1 MAGKKNVVVE
11 DNNEEV
17 VEETVTVTPPRK
29 MGKREYMIPASND
42 PNAPEF
48 EYVSVNG
55 KSWYVQVGVPVMLP
69 ECAIKVL
76 ENRRK
81 AEAEAA
87 KVARARQQAYLE
99 AVAKLNSGQVAPY

>member
-1 MAGKKNVVVE
+1 MAGKKNVV
-11 DNNEEV
+11 EELS
-17 VEETVTVTPPRK
+17 EETVEENVTVAPPK
-29 MGKREYMIPASND
+29 KKDKRPYIIPASND
-42 PNAPEF
+42 PNAPDF

-55 KSWYVQVGVPVMLP
+55 KSWQVQVGVQVMLP

-87 KVARARQQAYLE
+87 KIARARQQAYLD